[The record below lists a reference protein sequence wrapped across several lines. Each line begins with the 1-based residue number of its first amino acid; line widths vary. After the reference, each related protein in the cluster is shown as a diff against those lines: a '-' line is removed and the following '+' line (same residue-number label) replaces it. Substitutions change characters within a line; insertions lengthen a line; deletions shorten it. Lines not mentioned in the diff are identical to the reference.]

1 METLHLQYLLH
12 RKNYDNAD
20 ASYSKLYY
28 SYFKNGSWT
37 ESSIITDSA
46 VNEMNPKLYTDGKD
60 YYLMYQESQFD
71 SSLLN
76 NYSEKT
82 TEEKRELMKQAFLS
96 FDMHVCKFNDETG
109 VFEDLGSIKTDGVY
123 DYNAVSFVSDKYN
136 ICIQCRKQRGKFLWN
151 F

>member
-1 METLHLQYLLH
+1 MIIRVLSQTVFLQGLHLLSESNGDTALTVFASQ
-12 RKNYDNAD
+12 KDYDNAD

-76 NYSEKT
+76 NYSEKNNRRK
-82 TEEKRELMKQAFLS
+82 KRAY
-96 FDMHVCKFNDETG
+96 ETG
-109 VFEDLGSIKTDGVY
+109 IF
-123 DYNAVSFVSDKYN
+123 
-136 ICIQCRKQRGKFLWN
+136 KF
-151 F
+151 